1 MGLIRYREK
10 INIELNVYPPEKT
23 TFSTLFT
30 PPHFQSGDQ

>member
-23 TFSTLFT
+23 SFSAFL
-30 PPHFQSGDQ
+30 PPSSFSKW